1 MTLKAINM
9 KQIPDKA
16 LTLVTKTADE
26 TRKLSFDIGKRLQIS
41 TILRLMGGLGSG
53 KTCFVQGL
61 AKGLEVPEGYEI
73 TSPTYTLVHEYPGRL
88 PLVHIDLYRIHDEFD
103 AEAIGLWEILDQE
116 SIVVVEWADRLRDEF
131 WPETPTL
138 VIEFQI
144 QNHEIRQL
152 KLFGYGLQISN
163 LIKEI
168 GTLWDTRICEPKSL

>member
-1 MTLKAINM
+1 MHDEPNFELIIITSSA
-9 KQIPDKA
+9 A
-16 LTLVTKTADE
+16 E

-41 TILRLMGGLGSG
+41 TILRLMGDLGSG

-61 AKGLEVPEGYEI
+61 AKGLDVPEGYEI
-73 TSPTYTLVHEYPGRL
+73 TSPTYTLVHEFPGRL

-103 AEAIGLWEILDQE
+103 AEAIGLWEILCQE

-144 QNHEIRQL
+144 QSHETRQL
-152 KLFGYGLQISN
+152 KLFGYGLQISD

-168 GTLWDTRICEPKSL
+168 GTSWDTRRNHRNV